1 MQHKIILILSAI
13 IISLTVVAQGERK
26 LDKNF
31 SFVITEKLDTIASFS
46 IDTRVKRS
54 GWGEF
59 YGAFTQALIAKGF
72 SVINKE
78 SLSSIHSYSII
89 IDYGRG
95 FFAGKMQYFDL
106 RGQIININKN
116 SEVLGT
122 FSYDGRFNPDEI
134 SVAIASTLKNKN
146 PVIVKEEQKKPEII
160 KNEPPGNQSGKSK
173 EERLKEL
180 KNLFEKDLITKEE
193 YEKAKQKILEEQ

>member
-160 KNEPPGNQSGKSK
+160 KNEPPSNQSGKSK